1 MERLLDAAAASGRH
15 GPRDRTLL
23 LLMYRRGL
31 RVGAGRGIARVLS
44 YQVAEDI
51 AAGNL
56 VRVLQAFEPPPWPV
70 QLVVVSRVHM
80 PPKVRAFLDHAAEEL
95 RKLRV
100 IHSEG

>member
-15 GPRDRTLL
+15 GPRGRTLL

-56 VRVLQAFEPPPWPV
+56 VRVLQAFDAAVAGAAGCREPR
-70 QLVVVSRVHM
+70 S
-80 PPKVRAFLDHAAEEL
+80 HAAEGQGISGP
-95 RKLRV
+95 RGGRAQKAAGD
-100 IHSEG
+100 SEG